1 MNRNVTVLG
10 IRIILIGLYLLF
22 AGLLWWRY
30 GITTDLEA
38 AKYIEAA
45 HELSVGNFEFVR
57 SHYKAFVSYIIFL
70 LPATLAGKVQLSVI
84 PQIGLTIIAS
94 NEIYNLIKKESNHVK
109 LALIGMSVY
118 LFNFFIQCWTTTLF
132 SEGFF
137 IPVSTILLT
146 QALKKEATSKN
157 FLIIIALSVIV
168 IFARPQGILFAL
180 PTLIYF
186 LKKSKLVSGFISNI
200 FLFSL
205 ILATF
210 TYILIHSVNCEY
222 TYRPIAES
230 SIICGFP
237 QTKKVHLD
245 TNDNCTIL
253 DAHRLIIREYGLLH
267 DIKLFGK
274 KAISLFT
281 FTRSY
286 YSTWHN
292 WLVGVNYIF
301 LVLSV
306 IPLYSNRNSLSE
318 SFLYQIISL
327 NIILTGITYNEW
339 HGRYLAAL
347 MPILI
352 MLATKGL
359 RILYTKKSRHN

>member
-1 MNRNVTVLG
+1 M
-10 IRIILIGLYLLF
+10 
-22 AGLLWWRY
+22 
-30 GITTDLEA
+30 DLEA

-45 HELSVGNFEFVR
+45 RELSVGHFQFVL

-70 LPATLAGKVQLSVI
+70 LPATLAGKVQFSVI
-84 PQIGLTIIAS
+84 PQICLTIIAS
-94 NEIYNLIKKESNHVK
+94 NEIYHLIRKESNNAK
-109 LALIGMSVY
+109 LAIIGMSIY
-118 LFNFFIQCWTTTLF
+118 LFNFFIQGWTITLF
-132 SEGFF
+132 SESFF

-146 QALKKEATSKN
+146 QALRKEAHSKN

-168 IFARPQGILFAL
+168 IFARPQGILFAI

-186 LKKSKLVSGFISNI
+186 LKKRKVVSGLIATI
-200 FLFSL
+200 FLLSL
-205 ILATF
+205 IIATF
-210 TYILIHSVNCEY
+210 TYILTHRVNCEY

-237 QTKKVHLD
+237 QTKKAPLNA
-245 TNDNCTIL
+245 NDFCTIL
-253 DAHRLIIREYGLLH
+253 DAHRFLIREYGVLH